1 MRTTRDRTPL
11 QRYIHLGRQWQVQE
25 PIERWEADGETYID
39 GIGTQMHIS
48 CYEDAN
54 LQMDAENHIVK
65 MLQLMA
71 NNGKLC
77 RVSELARVT
86 SAAPTSGRAAFKTA
100 DATPAEHKMMVNF
113 YKFVITKYFEWRS
126 STAFASGA

>member
-11 QRYIHLGRQWQVQE
+11 QRYIHMGRQWQVQE

-54 LQMDAENHIVK
+54 LQKDSENHIVK

-77 RVSELARVT
+77 RVSELDKGYVRGSNQWAG
-86 SAAPTSGRAAFKTA
+86 S
-100 DATPAEHKMMVNF
+100 
-113 YKFVITKYFEWRS
+113 I
-126 STAFASGA
+126 